1 MNIAL
6 LRGRS
11 FQASDTAD
19 AERVCIIDQFLARK
33 YWPNGNPIGAKIL
46 RGIAIGD
53 NKPPAMTVVGVVASV
68 KTADLADQNAVGH
81 LYFHYKQ
88 YVPGSVHLV
97 LKGER
102 EQMQV
107 INSAR
112 AEALRLDSELPL
124 FDVMS
129 MNQRLSESLVN
140 RRAPMVLCL
149 IFAGLALLLAA
160 IGLYGVLAYAVTQR
174 TREFGI
180 RMALGAQGDDVLH
193 MVLWSGVRLAG
204 VGLIIGAAGAYA
216 LTRLMT
222 SLLYEVR
229 PTDPWV
235 FLLVSVLLAGVS
247 LAASAAPSFRAT
259 RINPLVALRY
269 E

>member
-1 MNIAL
+1 
-6 LRGRS
+6 
-11 FQASDTAD
+11 
-19 AERVCIIDQFLARK
+19 VCIIDQFLARK

-68 KTADLADQNAVGH
+68 KTADLADQNAVGQV
-81 LYFHYKQ
+81 YFHYKQ
-88 YVPGSVHLV
+88 YVPGAVHLV

-102 EQMQV
+102 EQVQV

-112 AEALRLDSELPL
+112 AEVLRLDSELPL
-124 FDVMS
+124 FDVKS

-140 RRAPMVLCL
+140 RQAPMVLCL

-180 RMALGAQGDDVLH
+180 RMALGARGDDVLH

-204 VGLIIGAAGAYA
+204 VGLILGAGGAYA